1 MIRIYPFPKGSKS
14 NFLFNPRSVIIF
26 LFLPLGLGLLL
37 SCRTDIQ
44 TINQVTIDKNAPLE
58 TMKDVEIMYSDS
70 GKVKMKLSGPQLD
83 RFNKEKPYVE
93 FPKGVNV
100 LFYDDSMKVNSKLKA
115 DYGIRWEKEEKME
128 VKRNVEVVNIKDE
141 KLNTEDL
148 IWEEG
153 KDKIYTDA
161 FVKITTKDEV
171 MYGDGLESN
180 RDFTKYKIKNIKGT
194 ISLQDEKENK

>member
-1 MIRIYPFPKGSKS
+1 MTVGSLRENMIKQIKKIFYFFIFS
-14 NFLFNPRSVIIF
+14 FLIS
-26 LFLPLGLGLLL
+26 
-37 SCRTDIQ
+37 SCHTDIQ
-44 TINQVTIDKNAPLE
+44 TINQVTTDKNAPSE
-58 TMKDVEIMYSDS
+58 TMKDAEIIYSDS
-70 GKVKMKLSGPQLD
+70 GKVKMKLTGPELN
-83 RFNKEKPYVE
+83 RFNSEKPYVE
-93 FPKGVNV
+93 FPKGVNA
-100 LFYDDSMKVNSKLKA
+100 LFYDDSLKINSTLKA

-128 VKRNVEVVNIKDE
+128 VKHNVEVVNIKNE

-161 FVKITTKDEV
+161 FVKITTHDEV

-194 ISLQDEKENK
+194 ISLQEEEKNNKQ